1 MAFVAA
7 AGRSAQQREQLLLR
21 GDHPEWFALISR
33 RHRRPMNVV
42 SNATVF

>member
-1 MAFVAA
+1 MAFVAV
-7 AGRSAQQREQLLLR
+7 AGFSAQQREQLLLR
-21 GDHPEWFALISR
+21 GDHVGWFALIP